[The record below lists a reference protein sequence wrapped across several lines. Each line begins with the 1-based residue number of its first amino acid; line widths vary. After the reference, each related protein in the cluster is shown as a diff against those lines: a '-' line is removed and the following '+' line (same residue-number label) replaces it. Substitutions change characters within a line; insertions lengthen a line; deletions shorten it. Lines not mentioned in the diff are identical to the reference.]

1 MQNGHSIFRFIYLC
15 TQMMI
20 HAVIKMIED
29 DLSQLYSR
37 EEIKSFI
44 SLLFEHQLGLSRL
57 NAHLRQFEQI
67 PDAKLTEIN
76 QIVDRLK
83 NYEPIQYILGETEF
97 YSLRFKVSPAVLI
110 PRPETEELV
119 EWILNDY
126 PGGRH
131 TMLDIGTGSGCIPI
145 TVAKNRPEFLV
156 EGWDISEDALKIARE
171 NAEKNEV
178 KVNFSKVDILK
189 MRDSPTI
196 KMYDIIISNPPYVT
210 RSEQLSMLRNV
221 TEFEPHL
228 ALFVPDNDP
237 LIFYRE
243 ITDLAVNHLNPGGRL
258 YFEINEKKGDDLV
271 DLLNNK
277 HFNNIMIRK
286 DISGRDRMINCEL

>member
-1 MQNGHSIFRFIYLC
+1 
-15 TQMMI
+15 MMMY
-20 HAVIKMIED
+20 AVIKMIED

-44 SLLFEHQLGLSRL
+44 SLLFEHLLGLSRL
-57 NAHLRQFEQI
+57 NVHLRQFEQI
-67 PDAKLTEIN
+67 PDAKLKEIN

-97 YSLRFKVSPAVLI
+97 YGLRFKVNPAVLI

-119 EWILNDY
+119 EWVLNDY
-126 PGGRH
+126 PEGRH

-145 TVAKNRPEFLV
+145 AVAKNRPEFLV

-171 NAEKNEV
+171 NAEKIDV
-178 KVNFSKVDILK
+178 KVNFSRVDILK
-189 MRDSPTI
+189 KRDSPSI
-196 KMYDIIISNPPYVT
+196 EMYDLIISNPPYVI

-221 TEFEPHL
+221 TDFEPHL
-228 ALFVPDNDP
+228 ALFVPYNDP
-237 LIFYRE
+237 LIFYRV
-243 ITDLAVNHLNPGGRL
+243 IADLATNHLNPGGRL

-271 DLLNNK
+271 NLLNDK
-277 HFNNIMIRK
+277 HFTNIMIRK